1 MKKILIGVSAPNN
14 KTSQAAIAQLAEV
27 FTLNHISMRQPMI
40 NMIAALT
47 EIDKTS
53 QEFYCSQEFMVDHL
67 GISIEQ
73 LEISLSLTL
82 RTVKSDFY
90 IKHCCEA
97 LAHARQGFIGELFSG
112 QIISGI
118 KTELEAQ
125 WIREQGGQMVH
136 IYQFDDHHYHHPL
149 HEIDGDFVCVID
161 RPSPTPDTSELIQ
174 KLRGKLYPIKQAA

>member
-1 MKKILIGVSAPNN
+1 MQKILIGVSAPNN
-14 KTSQAAIAQLAEV
+14 ETTKAAIAQLSEV
-27 FTLNHISMRQPMI
+27 FTLNHLNMRQPMI

-47 EIDKTS
+47 EIDKTA
-53 QEFYCSQEFMVDHL
+53 QEFYCPQDYIIDHL

-82 RTVKSDFY
+82 RTFKRDFY
-90 IKHCCEA
+90 INHCADA
-97 LAHARQGFIGELFSG
+97 LAHARHGYLGQLFSG

-136 IYQFDDHHYHHPL
+136 IYQYTDACYHHPL
-149 HEIDGDFVCVID
+149 NEIQGDLVCVID
-161 RPSPTPDTSELIQ
+161 QPSNTPDTRELIQ
-174 KLRGKLYPIKQAA
+174 NLRNKIYPTKQAA